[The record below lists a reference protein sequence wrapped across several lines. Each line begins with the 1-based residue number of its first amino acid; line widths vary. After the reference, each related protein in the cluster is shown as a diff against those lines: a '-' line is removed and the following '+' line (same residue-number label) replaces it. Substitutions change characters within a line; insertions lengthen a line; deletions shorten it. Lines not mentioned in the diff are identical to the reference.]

1 MTITESVETDYAG
14 YRFRSRL
21 EARWAVFLDAAG
33 IRWEYEPEQYLVSYR
48 HRVRKWIPD
57 FELPALGQFVE
68 VKGMMRPDAFART
81 MDIASG
87 LAEDG
92 YDLVLLGH
100 VPGWFTTRWPAQLH
114 RHAEANGRT
123 ELWAVPWRREPGCP
137 LVRHRAVPAAEITAD
152 LLLAGLPQV
161 CPEWAEEPLESARR
175 YRFAD

>member
-57 FELPALGQFVE
+57 FYLPALRQFVE

-81 MDIASG
+81 MDIAMG
-87 LAEDG
+87 LSDSCG
-92 YDLVLLGH
+92 QGHDLVLLGH
-100 VPGWFTTRWPAQLH
+100 IPGWFTPRWPAQLH
-114 RHAEANGRT
+114 QHDG

-137 LVRHRAVPAAEITAD
+137 LVHRHRAVPQNEITPE

-161 CPEWAEEPLESARR
+161 CPEWAEEPLEAARR